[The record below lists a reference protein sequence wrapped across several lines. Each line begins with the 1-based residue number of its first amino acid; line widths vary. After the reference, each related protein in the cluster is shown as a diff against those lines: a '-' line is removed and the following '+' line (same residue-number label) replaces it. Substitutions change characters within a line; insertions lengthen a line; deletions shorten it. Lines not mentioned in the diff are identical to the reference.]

1 MACTFFDVESRSSL
15 KRLLGIGLASVA
27 LLCSNVHADEVV
39 YEDGS
44 TNEWR
49 VIDNDPA
56 GATVSI
62 VTDAA
67 LSSDVI
73 EFAGAGRSN
82 AYQLGGTAASNG
94 GWNDTTRDQ
103 LSLKFRT
110 SETYTIYVAVRT
122 QGGFRYLLYE
132 PRDENRGRIGSSYI
146 FTGIG
151 TATVSDSWVTLE
163 RDLAADLEAGEPGN
177 VLLSV
182 QGLVVRGDFRLDDV
196 ALATA
201 DTGGTNAAPVAEAGA
216 NQAIDLGATVTLD
229 ASGSTDDSAVTGW
242 EWRDDQNAV
251 IGTTETVAWT
261 PTTAGALTVTLTV
274 TDGDGA
280 TDSDTV
286 LVTVTDQGTANTA
299 PVADAGA
306 NQAIDLGQS
315 VTLDASGSTDD
326 GTVTGWEWRDDQN
339 AVIGTTESV
348 VWTPTAAGALTATLT
363 VTDNDGAT
371 DSDTVVVTVTV
382 TDPGGTSG
390 STVVYEDGST
400 NEWTVIDNDPAGAT
414 ASIVTDAALSS
425 DVIEFAG
432 SGRSNAYQLGGTSAT
447 NGGWNDTTR
456 DQLSFRIRASETYT
470 IYVAVRT
477 QGGFRYLLYEPRDED
492 RGLIGSSYIFSGVGT
507 STVSDSWV
515 TIQRDL
521 SADLEA
527 GEPGNVLLSVQGLVV
542 RGDFRID
549 DVTLSSGG
557 GSTGGGN
564 SAPVAD
570 AGADQAIDLGATVT
584 LDASGSTDSD
594 GTVSGWEWRDDQ
606 NALIGTTETVAW
618 TPPAAG
624 ALTVTLTVTDDDG
637 ATDLDTVLVTVT
649 DPGTANTAPIAD
661 AGANQAIDLG
671 QSVTLDASG
680 STDSDGTISG
690 WEWRDDQNAVIGTTE
705 TVVWTPTAAGA
716 LTATLTVTDDDGATD
731 SDTVVVT
738 VTDPVGTSGSTV
750 VYEDGSTNE
759 WTVIDNDPAGATSS
773 IVTDADLSS
782 DVIELAGAGR
792 SNSYRLGG
800 TRASNGGWD
809 DITRDQLSLKM
820 RTSEAYTLYVAVQT
834 QGGFRY
840 LIYEP
845 RDDDRGLI
853 GSSYI
858 YNGVGTAT
866 VSGSWITIQR
876 DLAADLQAGEPGN
889 VLLSVQ
895 GLVVRGNIRIDDVAL
910 SGGTGGGTNAAPVA
924 EAGANQAIDLG
935 ATVTLDASGST
946 DDSAVT
952 GWEWRDDQNAV
963 IGTTET
969 VAWTPTTAGA
979 LTVTLTVTDG
989 DGATDS
995 DTVLVTVT
1003 DQGTANTAPVAD
1015 AGANQ
1020 AIDLGQSVTLDASG
1034 STDDGT
1040 VTGWEWRDD
1049 QNAVIGTTESV
1060 VWTPTAAGALTATL
1074 TVTDNDGATDSDTV
1088 VVTVTVT
1095 DPGGTSGS
1103 TVVYEDGSTN
1113 EWTVIDNDPA
1123 GATAS
1128 IVTDAALSSDVI
1140 EFAGSGRSNAYQL
1153 GGTSAT
1159 NGGWNDTTRDQ
1170 LSFRIRASET
1180 YTIYVAVRTQGG
1192 FRYLLYEPRDEDRGL
1207 IGSSYIFSG
1216 VGTSTLSDNWVT
1228 IQRDLSADLEAGEPG
1243 NVLLSV
1249 QGLVVR
1255 GDFRID
1261 DVSLSGGSGG
1271 GTNAAPVADA
1281 GADQAIDLGATVTLD
1296 ASGSTD
1302 DGTVTGW
1309 EWRDDQNAVIGTTES
1324 VVWTPTAAGALTVTL
1339 TVTDNEGATD
1349 SDTVLVTVTDPGL
1362 PACSGTAPCFV
1373 EEAVLTATDA
1383 DVGDEFGLVVGL
1395 DAARAVVGAYRDDE
1409 AGSNAGAAY
1418 IIERTGGGAWGVPTK
1433 LLPSDGAANDGFG
1446 FAVDVDGDRAIVGSF
1461 RHELTSSTSGAGAA
1475 YIYERQANGDWLEA
1489 ALLIPTELVASDQFG
1504 ISVAINGDRALV
1516 GAAASGSTASPG
1528 AAYLFERQGGTWMQ
1542 TDRLVPSDGTA
1553 GAQFGNAVDLQGLR
1567 AVVGARAAVGGSTDD
1582 VANAGAVYIYELGTS
1597 GTAVSE
1603 AKIGATG
1610 AQSADHF
1617 GKALSLDGNRVLV
1630 GAYGDRGDGSTANA
1644 GAAYLYELTGGTW
1657 VDIQKLEPTPA
1668 VTNDRFART
1677 LSLAGNRALIGA
1689 YLNDTDGAN
1698 TGTAFIYEPDANG
1711 DWSETQQLLP
1721 SNGDPGDFFG
1731 VHVALGADYALIG
1744 ALKEDGPGNATT
1756 SSGAVYSFS
1765 PSN

>member
-1 MACTFFDVESRSSL
+1 LR
-15 KRLLGIGLASVA
+15 RLLGIGLASVA

-82 AYQLGGTAASNG
+82 AYQLGGTAATNG

-132 PRDENRGRIGSSYI
+132 PRDENRGRIGTSYI

-216 NQAIDLGATVTLD
+216 DQAIDLGATVTLD

-261 PTTAGALTVTLTV
+261 PATAGALTVTLTV
-274 TDGDGA
+274 TDDEGA
-280 TDSDTV
+280 TGTDTTV
-286 LVTVTDQGTANTA
+286 VTVTDQGTVNTA
-299 PVADAGA
+299 PAAEAGA

-315 VTLDASGSTDD
+315 ATLDASGSSDTD
-326 GTVTGWEWRDDQN
+326 GNVVGWEWRDDQN
-339 AVIGTTESV
+339 TVIGTTEAV
-348 VWTPTAAGALTATLT
+348 TWTPTAAGALTATLT
-363 VTDNDGAT
+363 VTDDDGAT
-371 DSDTVVVTVTV
+371 GTDTVVVTV

-414 ASIVTDAALSS
+414 VSIVNDTSLSS

-447 NGGWNDTTR
+447 NGGWDDTTR

-507 STVSDSWV
+507 ATVSDTWV

-521 SADLEA
+521 AADLEA

-549 DVTLSSGG
+549 DV
-557 GSTGGGN
+557 
-564 SAPVAD
+564 
-570 AGADQAIDLGATVT
+570 
-584 LDASGSTDSD
+584 
-594 GTVSGWEWRDDQ
+594 
-606 NALIGTTETVAW
+606 
-618 TPPAAG
+618 
-624 ALTVTLTVTDDDG
+624 
-637 ATDLDTVLVTVT
+637 
-649 DPGTANTAPIAD
+649 
-661 AGANQAIDLG
+661 
-671 QSVTLDASG
+671 
-680 STDSDGTISG
+680 
-690 WEWRDDQNAVIGTTE
+690 
-705 TVVWTPTAAGA
+705 
-716 LTATLTVTDDDGATD
+716 
-731 SDTVVVT
+731 
-738 VTDPVGTSGSTV
+738 
-750 VYEDGSTNE
+750 
-759 WTVIDNDPAGATSS
+759 
-773 IVTDADLSS
+773 
-782 DVIELAGAGR
+782 
-792 SNSYRLGG
+792 
-800 TRASNGGWD
+800 
-809 DITRDQLSLKM
+809 
-820 RTSEAYTLYVAVQT
+820 
-834 QGGFRY
+834 
-840 LIYEP
+840 
-845 RDDDRGLI
+845 
-853 GSSYI
+853 
-858 YNGVGTAT
+858 
-866 VSGSWITIQR
+866 
-876 DLAADLQAGEPGN
+876 
-889 VLLSVQ
+889 
-895 GLVVRGNIRIDDVAL
+895 AL
-910 SGGTGGGTNAAPVA
+910 SGGTA
-924 EAGANQAIDLG
+924 
-935 ATVTLDASGST
+935 
-946 DDSAVT
+946 
-952 GWEWRDDQNAV
+952 
-963 IGTTET
+963 
-969 VAWTPTTAGA
+969 
-979 LTVTLTVTDG
+979 
-989 DGATDS
+989 
-995 DTVLVTVT
+995 
-1003 DQGTANTAPVAD
+1003 
-1015 AGANQ
+1015 
-1020 AIDLGQSVTLDASG
+1020 
-1034 STDDGT
+1034 
-1040 VTGWEWRDD
+1040 
-1049 QNAVIGTTESV
+1049 
-1060 VWTPTAAGALTATL
+1060 
-1074 TVTDNDGATDSDTV
+1074 
-1088 VVTVTVT
+1088 
-1095 DPGGTSGS
+1095 
-1103 TVVYEDGSTN
+1103 
-1113 EWTVIDNDPA
+1113 
-1123 GATAS
+1123 
-1128 IVTDAALSSDVI
+1128 
-1140 EFAGSGRSNAYQL
+1140 
-1153 GGTSAT
+1153 
-1159 NGGWNDTTRDQ
+1159 
-1170 LSFRIRASET
+1170 
-1180 YTIYVAVRTQGG
+1180 
-1192 FRYLLYEPRDEDRGL
+1192 
-1207 IGSSYIFSG
+1207 
-1216 VGTSTLSDNWVT
+1216 
-1228 IQRDLSADLEAGEPG
+1228 
-1243 NVLLSV
+1243 
-1249 QGLVVR
+1249 
-1255 GDFRID
+1255 
-1261 DVSLSGGSGG
+1261 G

-1296 ASGSTD
+1296 ASASTD

-1339 TVTDNEGATD
+1339 TVTDNEGATGA
-1349 SDTVLVTVTDPGL
+1349 DTVLVTVTDPGL

-1383 DVGDEFGLVVGL
+1383 DVGDEFGIVVGL

-1418 IIERTGGGAWGVPTK
+1418 IIERSSGGAWSAPTK

-1446 FAVDVDGDRAIVGSF
+1446 FAVDVDGERAIVGSF

-1489 ALLIPTELVASDQFG
+1489 ALLIPAELVGSDQFG
-1504 ISVAINGDRALV
+1504 ISVAIDGDRALV
-1516 GAAASGSTASPG
+1516 GAAASDSTASPG
-1528 AAYLFERQGGTWMQ
+1528 AAYLFERQGGTWVQ

-1553 GAQFGNAVDLQGLR
+1553 GSQFGSAVDLQGLR

-1582 VANAGAVYIYELGTS
+1582 VADAGAVYIYELGTS

-1610 AQSADHF
+1610 AQSADQF

-1677 LSLAGNRALIGA
+1677 LSLVGDRALIGA
-1689 YLNDTDGAN
+1689 YLNDTDGAE

-1711 DWSETQQLLP
+1711 DWSETQQLLS